1 MDKSIAT
8 DYIRANYRESDRLAV
23 VLIHKRSGH
32 VTQRI
37 GTAGRIASDQFQA
50 WLPYMNH
57 EKSEVYIA
65 MNVLSAEAHG
75 RTKAGVAEIR
85 HI

>member
-8 DYIRANYRESDRLAV
+8 DYISANFRESDRLAV

-37 GTAGRIASDQFQA
+37 GTAGRIASGNTPD
-50 WLPYMNH
+50 
-57 EKSEVYIA
+57 
-65 MNVLSAEAHG
+65 
-75 RTKAGVAEIR
+75 IR
-85 HI
+85 PT